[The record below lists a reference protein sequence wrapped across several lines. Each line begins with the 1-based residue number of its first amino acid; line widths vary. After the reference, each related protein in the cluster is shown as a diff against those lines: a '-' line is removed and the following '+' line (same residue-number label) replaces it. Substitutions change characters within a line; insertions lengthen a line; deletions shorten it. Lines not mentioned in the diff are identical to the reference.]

1 MTVRLEDLQPDAQV
15 RGLMGREA
23 VRIVSA
29 EMLGEAA
36 CMVVY
41 RGQDGVLG
49 EQLLFRSN
57 EADLELVG
65 GGGGD
70 PRRRGPRSEAPDR
83 ARLHER
89 P

>member
-1 MTVRLEDLQPDAQV
+1 MTARLEQLKPDAMVQ
-15 RGLMGREA
+15 GLVGREA

-36 CMVVY
+36 CKVVY

-57 EADLELVG
+57 EVDLELVG
-65 GGGGD
+65 GGRKWSFAGSG
-70 PRRRGPRSEAPDR
+70 E
-83 ARLHER
+83 L
-89 P
+89 